1 MLIMDTKRLVL
12 INGSPRKKGTSYSF
26 SRTIGMLAEASG
38 NTAEI
43 IHAIDYFDGK
53 EDFESLKELIIKS
66 DIIAVISPLYADTLP
81 YHDIWLLEKLADEY
95 QDALKGKDFFAV
107 GQCGFPDITRIEP
120 LLDSC
125 RLFAEETEMR
135 WLGGLAFGGGPLING
150 AFLEELGKKG
160 EKITLGFKLAL
171 DNILKGEKIDTDSQ
185 KLIMFNIPK
194 LLYRPMAAYLNNNA
208 RKQARQ
214 NGNIDFAR
222 KVYFE

>member
-1 MLIMDTKRLVL
+1 MVVKRLVL
-12 INGSPRKKGTSYSF
+12 INGSSRKKGTSYSF

-38 NTAEI
+38 NAAEI
-43 IHAIDYFDGK
+43 IHAIDCFDGK

-160 EKITLGFKLAL
+160 EKI
-171 DNILKGEKIDTDSQ
+171 DTDSQ

>member
-1 MLIMDTKRLVL
+1 MVVKRLVL

-38 NTAEI
+38 NAAEI
-43 IHAIDYFDGK
+43 IHAIDCFDGK

-81 YHDIWLLEKLADEY
+81 YHVIWLMEKLADEY
-95 QDALKGKDFFAV
+95 RDALEGKGFFAV

-120 LLDSC
+120 LLNCC

-150 AFLEELGKKG
+150 AFLEGLGKKG

-171 DNILKGEKIDTDSQ
+171 DNILKGEKIGAESQ
-185 KLIMFNIPK
+185 KLITFNIPK
-194 LLYRPMAAYLNNNA
+194 LLYRPLAAYMNNNA
-208 RKQARQ
+208 GKQARL
-214 NGNIDFAR
+214 NGNIDYAR
-222 KVYFE
+222 KVYLE